1 MTATR
6 DNVETGH
13 CDVVE
18 SSMDGTR
25 LRSQNLT
32 VSDSGVHDSV
42 DLRMWEF

>member
-1 MTATR
+1 MTAAW

-13 CDVVE
+13 CDAVE
-18 SSMDGTR
+18 SSMDGTQ
-25 LRSQNLT
+25 LQSQNLT